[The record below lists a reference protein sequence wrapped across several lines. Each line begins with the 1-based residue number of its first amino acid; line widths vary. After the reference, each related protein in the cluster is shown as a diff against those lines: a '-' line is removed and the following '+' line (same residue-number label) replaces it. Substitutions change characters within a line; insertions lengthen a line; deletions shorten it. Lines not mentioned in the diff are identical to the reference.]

1 MYPNSL
7 IRFIILWPNRPK
19 TLKSVYG
26 GCPDET
32 RWISPDNAVL
42 PWVHNPWQDVPLF
55 QALVSAVALED
66 LFLFGNHDL

>member
-1 MYPNSL
+1 
-7 IRFIILWPNRPK
+7 
-19 TLKSVYG
+19 VYG